1 MKIKHIILFL
11 VGILSLSCQKKE
23 ASRPPNV
30 ILIITDDQ
38 GYGDLGFHKNPN
50 IITPAIDAFAKK
62 YTF

>member
-1 MKIKHIILFL
+1 MKIKHIILSL

-38 GYGDLGFHKNPN
+38 GYGDLGFHK
-50 IITPAIDAFAKK
+50 TQ
-62 YTF
+62 TS